1 MAAGL
6 VGELISALIL
16 SKKYKEKQWK
26 TLLVWLIGVP
36 VLYYWMKVQFW
47 IESGFQS
54 FTGYNIVRTYVWFPA
69 TAWLLSLVL
78 KASPKKMCDI
88 YGPSCVIIQAIAHYG
103 CAFMGCCEGIK
114 YKNGIYNVFLH
125 DYRFPVQIIEALV
138 SLAIVIILL
147 NRASRKN
154 YIADGTQFPWML
166 ILFGSTRFFLEF
178 LRDNTKLF
186 LGISNLAIHCV
197 VMVVVGII
205 WLRKLK
211 LTKEEK
217 ALIIKTRSC
226 E

>member
-103 CAFMGCCEGIK
+103 CAFMRCC
-114 YKNGIYNVFLH
+114 
-125 DYRFPVQIIEALV
+125 
-138 SLAIVIILL
+138 
-147 NRASRKN
+147 
-154 YIADGTQFPWML
+154 
-166 ILFGSTRFFLEF
+166 
-178 LRDNTKLF
+178 
-186 LGISNLAIHCV
+186 
-197 VMVVVGII
+197 
-205 WLRKLK
+205 
-211 LTKEEK
+211 
-217 ALIIKTRSC
+217 
-226 E
+226 